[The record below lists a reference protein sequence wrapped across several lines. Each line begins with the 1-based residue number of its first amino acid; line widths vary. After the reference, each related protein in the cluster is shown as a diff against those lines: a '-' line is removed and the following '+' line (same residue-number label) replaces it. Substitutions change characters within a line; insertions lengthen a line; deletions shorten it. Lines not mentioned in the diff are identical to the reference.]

1 MMGAMPKTLYF
12 PELAK
17 RVRSQRRGLPSLYGD
32 VDFSARP
39 YRLALDPDDES
50 SLPGWVADR
59 AELLDDERTIELMS
73 TATMLGDVVADA
85 YAALM
90 EQQSFKSLI
99 DMLQVAC
106 REGIDAVPGAPPELE
121 RFIAAME
128 RQPDWLDMELVHEGA
143 RHERIP
149 QALVAPFVIR
159 GAFMATFL
167 NTYAALPMALTGAL
181 GGRRAARRVNE
192 TASFFAVTTMPGAL
206 DRYGRGFEAA
216 AMVRLM
222 HSMVRYNALT
232 KSGRWDFDV
241 YGIPIPQV
249 DQMPAGLISVYLLA
263 RRVQANGRSEF
274 NARERAIVEF
284 ARYRCFLLGLPEEL
298 LPTTPAEIIHVMH
311 ARAATLRDDFDDEIC
326 GELVRATMSSYLKP
340 TRSLP
345 DRLAD
350 AIEKSYSKFFFNR
363 TFANGDG
370 AAFAAL
376 GVAMGPEDH
385 ALVALFAPLVFGSF
399 LTARTTSRL
408 PIVGALT
415 DRVVTEV
422 LKQRLASYGKPEFTT
437 DSSKYTPVAKARP
450 ATTWRRVRRAVPRAG
465 RSTGLPPKR
474 IRTDLRGFA
483 RRTARKRQSP
493 RTGTSARPARS
504 RPRHPTGRFMPSG
517 KSTLPGTT
525 RPCTVAR
532 SRASCGAPMRRTGRS
547 AEL

>member
-1 MMGAMPKTLYF
+1 MRKTVHF

-17 RVRSQRRGLPSLYGD
+17 RVRGQRKALPSLYGD

-39 YRLALDPDDES
+39 HRLALDPDDES
-50 SLPGWVADR
+50 SLPTWVADR
-59 AELLDDERTIELMS
+59 ADLLDDERTIELMS
-73 TATMLGDVVADA
+73 TATMLGDVVADP

-90 EQQSFKSLI
+90 ERQSLKSLI
-99 DMLQVAC
+99 DMLQRAC
-106 REGIDAVPGAPPELE
+106 REGIDSVPGAPPQLE

-128 RQPDWLDMELVHEGA
+128 QRPQWLDIDLVHEGA

-149 QALVAPFVIR
+149 QALIAPFVIR

-192 TASFFAVTTMPGAL
+192 TASFFAVTTLPGAL
-206 DRYGRGFEAA
+206 DRHGRGFEAA

-222 HSMVRYNALT
+222 HSMVRYNALK
-232 KSGRWDFDV
+232 KSGRWDLGV

-263 RRVQANGRSEF
+263 RQVEANGRSDF

-284 ARYRCFLLGLPEEL
+284 SRYRCFLLGLPEEL
-298 LPTTPAEIIHVMH
+298 LPTTPDQIIHVMH

-326 GELVRATMSSYLKP
+326 GELVRATMSAYLKP

-350 AIEKSYSKFFFNR
+350 AVEKSYSKFFFNR

-370 AAFAAL
+370 KSSSDL
-376 GVAMGPEDH
+376 GVAMGLEDH

-399 LTARTTSRL
+399 WAARTTSTL
-408 PIVGALT
+408 PIVGGLT

-422 LKQRLASYGKPEFTT
+422 LKQRLASYGNPEFTT
-437 DSSKYTPVAKARP
+437 DASKYTPVARAQP
-450 ATTWRRVRRAVPRAG
+450 AAA
-465 RSTGLPPKR
+465 
-474 IRTDLRGFA
+474 
-483 RRTARKRQSP
+483 
-493 RTGTSARPARS
+493 
-504 RPRHPTGRFMPSG
+504 SG
-517 KSTLPGTT
+517 
-525 RPCTVAR
+525 
-532 SRASCGAPMRRTGRS
+532 
-547 AEL
+547 

>member
-1 MMGAMPKTLYF
+1 MPKRRHF

-17 RVRSQRRGLPSLYGD
+17 RVRSQRNAVPSLYGD
-32 VDFSARP
+32 VDFSAQP

-59 AELLDDERTIELMS
+59 GELLDDERTIELMR
-73 TATMLGDVVADA
+73 TATMLGDVVADP

-90 EQQSFKSLI
+90 EQQSLKGLI
-99 DMLQVAC
+99 DMLQRAC
-106 REGIDAVPGAPPELE
+106 REGIDAVPDAPPELE

-128 RQPDWLDMELVHEGA
+128 ASPEWLDMDLVREGA

-149 QALVAPFVIR
+149 QALVAPYVIR

-206 DRYGRGFEAA
+206 DRHGQGFEAA

-222 HSMVRYNALT
+222 HSMVRYNALKKT
-232 KSGRWDFDV
+232 GRWDLDV

-263 RRVQANGRSEF
+263 RQVESNGRSEF

-326 GELVRATMSSYLKP
+326 GELVRATMSAYLKP
-340 TRSLP
+340 SRSLP

-350 AIEKSYSKFFFNR
+350 AIEKSYSKFFFKR
-363 TFANGDG
+363 AFLNGDG
-370 AAFAAL
+370 KSSAGL
-376 GVAMGPEDH
+376 GVAMGIEDH

-399 LTARTTSRL
+399 LAARTTSTL
-408 PIVGALT
+408 PILGGLT

-422 LKQRLASYGKPEFTT
+422 LKQRLASYGNPEFTT
-437 DSSKYTPVAKARP
+437 DASKYTPVAKAKP
-450 ATTWRRVRRAVPRAG
+450 AAA
-465 RSTGLPPKR
+465 
-474 IRTDLRGFA
+474 
-483 RRTARKRQSP
+483 
-493 RTGTSARPARS
+493 
-504 RPRHPTGRFMPSG
+504 
-517 KSTLPGTT
+517 
-525 RPCTVAR
+525 
-532 SRASCGAPMRRTGRS
+532 
-547 AEL
+547 